1 MILYLKIN
9 FLRCHIDIQI
19 KSSGGVK
26 SSGGGV
32 VLLGDAD
39 LQSSGAKAAAC
50 GRLSSLAAASS
61 KGTAN
66 SCVLFFEFNFLLL
79 ELKCFISG
87 SQ

>member
-9 FLRCHIDIQI
+9 FLRRHIGIQS
-19 KSSGGVK
+19 KSSR
-26 SSGGGV
+26 GGV

-66 SCVLFFEFNFLLL
+66 SRVLFFKFNFLLL